1 MKPFCEVVVSSI
13 LPGIRSLLTRELLT
27 TYHLTQKQAADLL
40 GLTQPAISQY
50 SIETRASKVKL
61 LEKQPRITKMIEDL
75 AYDIANKNIKHKE
88 IQIKF
93 CEICKIVR
101 QSKIICRLHE
111 EMYPQIAPCIKC
123 PEEC

>member
-13 LPGIRSLLTRELLT
+13 LPAMRSLLTKELLS
-27 TYHLTQKQAADLL
+27 TYHLTQKQTADLL

-50 SIETRASKVKL
+50 NIETRASKVKL
-61 LEKQPRITKMIEDL
+61 LEMQPNIMKMIEDL
-75 AYDIANKNIKHKE
+75 AYNIVNKNIKHKE
-88 IQIKF
+88 IQLKF
-93 CEICKIVR
+93 CEICKNIR
-101 QSKIICRLHE
+101 QSRIICRMHE

>member
-13 LPGIRSLLTRELLT
+13 LPAMRSLLTKDLLT

-50 SIETRASKVKL
+50 IIEARASKIKL
-61 LEKQPRITKMIEDL
+61 LEKQPDVMKMIEEL
-75 AYDIANKNIKHKE
+75 AYNIVNKNIKHKE
-88 IQIKF
+88 IQLRF
-93 CEICKIVR
+93 CKICKSIR
-101 QSKIICRLHE
+101 QSRIICRLHE
-111 EMYPQIAPCIKC
+111 KMYPQIAPCIKC

>member
-13 LPGIRSLLTRELLT
+13 LPAIRSLLTKDLLT

-50 SIETRASKVKL
+50 IIEARASKVKL
-61 LEKQPRITKMIEDL
+61 LEKQPDVMKMIEDL
-75 AYDIANKNIKHKE
+75 AYNIVNKNIKHKE
-88 IQIKF
+88 IQLRF
-93 CEICKIVR
+93 CKICKSIR
-101 QSKIICRLHE
+101 QSRIICRLHE

>member
-13 LPGIRSLLTRELLT
+13 LPAMRSLLTKDLLT

-50 SIETRASKVKL
+50 IIEARASKVKL
-61 LEKQPRITKMIEDL
+61 LEKQPDVMKMIEDL
-75 AYDIANKNIKHKE
+75 AYNIVNKNIKHKE
-88 IQIKF
+88 IQLRF
-93 CEICKIVR
+93 CKICKSIR
-101 QSKIICRLHE
+101 QSRIICRLHE

>member
-75 AYDIANKNIKHKE
+75 AYNIVNKNIKHKE

-93 CEICKIVR
+93 CEICKNVR